1 MKHTT
6 NIYINCPYSEKDEC
20 KELGARWD
28 RENRQWYIPAG
39 LDTEPFQK
47 WIDASS
53 IIEKISHFGSKLKS
67 FLHEVRSNS

>member
-20 KELGARWD
+20 KKLGARWD
-28 RENRQWYIPAG
+28 IDKRRWYIPAG
-39 LDTEPFQK
+39 LDTEPFKK

-53 IIEKISHFGSKLKS
+53 IIEKKKIQQELT
-67 FLHEVRSNS
+67 LR